1 MTSHFC
7 FQGVIRA
14 SVTQDHDAT
23 QMKAV
28 TPSLEIKLPILTDG
42 SREKQSPPLATMIHS
57 DSMEEDEEDEDDW
70 DNFQSFPASTNPAG
84 NDSKVESVAKD
95 PGLVQNSSDLKNNTG
110 SDDFQECSTSQPHNN
125 VKEINNAENQE
136 AGEEVISDRPG
147 SLVSLQSDA
156 PSGGIGM
163 HEACDFQTNDS
174 IKPCD
179 DQPEEKEEVV
189 QSQER
194 DETVVSSHENEQ
206 ISSDLQHEVRNENP
220 DNNVDQILV
229 DSLPLEDIS
238 NETHGEGNRENEEK
252 TT

>member
-42 SREKQSPPLATMIHS
+42 SGEKQSPPLATTIHL

-84 NDSKVESVAKD
+84 NDSQVECVAKD

-110 SDDFQECSTSQPHNN
+110 SDDFQEYSTSQPHNN
-125 VKEINNAENQE
+125 VKEINNAEHQE
-136 AGEEVISDRPG
+136 AGEEVISDAPG
-147 SLVSLQSDA
+147 SPVPLQSDA
-156 PSGGIGM
+156 TSGGIGM
-163 HEACDFQTNDS
+163 HAAGDFQTNNS
-174 IKPCD
+174 IRPCD

-189 QSQER
+189 QSQQR
-194 DETVVSSHENEQ
+194 DETFVSSHENEQ

-220 DNNVDQILV
+220 DDNVDQILA
-229 DSLPLEDIS
+229 DSLLLEDIS

-252 TT
+252 TA